1 MADGV
6 EIRGGAGEFEAAV
19 IAVVLDRI
27 ARDEAAA
34 RQGKGGPSGPG
45 LSAWVRALL
54 PEQPHAPIGV
64 AGDAPLGAARE
75 ITWPEA

>member
-1 MADGV
+1 MVDRV

-27 ARDEAAA
+27 ARDEAIA
-34 RQGKGGPSGPG
+34 RQGKGHSIGPG

-54 PEQPHAPIGV
+54 PEKPGEPRQVI
-64 AGDAPLGAARE
+64 
-75 ITWPEA
+75 WPES